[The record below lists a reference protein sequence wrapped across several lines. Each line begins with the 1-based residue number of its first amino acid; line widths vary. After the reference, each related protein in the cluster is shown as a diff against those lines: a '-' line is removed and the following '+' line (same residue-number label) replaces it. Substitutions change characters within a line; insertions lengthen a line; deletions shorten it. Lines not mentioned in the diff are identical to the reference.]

1 MAWVKRNLFFVVGGV
16 VALGLLGGAGF
27 YIYKAWD
34 RNSTAFTSLNEV
46 VGTLKGLTGQTP
58 SPGNEKVNNTTIAKE
73 QDKEVRAWNE
83 KALTSFAPVAPIP
96 AHAVS
101 GASFSSAL
109 QTTLGQ
115 LRREAEAAGVVLQPK
130 YDFSFAAEK
139 DRLTFSVGGLD
150 SLAAQLGEVAAVSK
164 VLFTARI
171 NALDSIQ
178 RVRVSDDDLAGPVGD
193 YTDLHPATNELSVIA
208 PYILTFRCFTPEL
221 SRVMGGFA
229 TGTNAYI
236 VRAVNVQPAGAASA
250 LVSTVPGGEPAG
262 YAAYMGGRN
271 NIEGAPVNNYGG
283 YLQPQPVQPVATPTV
298 GKGGLQ
304 TVLKE
309 QLLRVT
315 MEVGLVKLL
324 PPPAKN

>member
-16 VALGLLGGAGF
+16 VALALLGGAGF

-34 RNSTAFTSLNEV
+34 RNATAFTSLNEV

-58 SPGNEKVNNTTIAKE
+58 SPGNEKVNNTQIAKD

-83 KALTSFAPVAPIP
+83 KAFASFAPVPPILTG
-96 AHAVS
+96 AVS

-109 QTTLGQ
+109 QNTLGQ
-115 LRREAEAAGVVLQPK
+115 LRREAEAAGVVLPPK

-139 DRLTFSVGGLD
+139 DRLTFSAGGLD
-150 SLAAQLGEVAAVSK
+150 VLAAQLAEVAAVSK
-164 VLFTARI
+164 VLFAARI
-171 NALDSIQ
+171 NALDSLQ

-193 YTDLHPATNELSVIA
+193 YIDEHPTTNELSVIT
-208 PYILTFRCFTPEL
+208 PYLLTFRCFTPEL
-221 SRVMGGFA
+221 ARVMGGFA
-229 TGTNAYI
+229 TGTNAFLI
-236 VRAVNVQPAGAASA
+236 KAVNVQPAGAASA
-250 LVSTVPGGEPAG
+250 LGAAPGMMPGGETPGYPPARFAG
-262 YAAYMGGRN
+262 
-271 NIEGAPVNNYGG
+271 EGAATPYG
-283 YLQPQPVQPVATPTV
+283 YPPAMQQPQPGALPPG

-324 PPPAKN
+324 PTTPKN